1 MKKSSETSFSLPS
14 LFCHEDESC
23 FNDNFNSFSQLDDE
37 YIETLIQKETTFNF
51 GSSDSS
57 RKLKWARLDA
67 IKWTFS
73 TRSIFGFHIRTAYLS
88 LTYFDR
94 FISRRSIDNDKVWA
108 IRLLAVACLS
118 LAAKM
123 EERKVPLLT
132 EYYVDEYNFEGSMIQ
147 RMELLVLNALEWKLG
162 LITPFEFIHY
172 FITKFFG
179 YCTPPMDLVS
189 KAMES
194 VSSIIKETSL
204 MDHRPSVIAA
214 AAVLAASD
222 EQLTRTVMEL
232 KIDIIESWGSLE
244 KEHIFSCHNLL
255 VELEMEKCKTPKS
268 SISTNLQLKH
278 LSSDDV
284 YEKSSVAC
292 GGGGVG
298 TKRKL
303 TYNLDSEKQG
313 PSQRT
318 FRQ

>member
-23 FNDNFNSFSQLDDE
+23 FNDNFSSLSQSDDE
-37 YIETLIQKETTFNF
+37 FVQTLFDKETTFES
-51 GSSDSS
+51 GSSDFS
-57 RKLKWARLDA
+57 RELKWARLDA
-67 IKWTFS
+67 IKWTFN

-88 LTYFDR
+88 LTYFDQ
-94 FISRRSIDNDKVWA
+94 FLSRRSIDIEKVWA

-123 EERKVPLLT
+123 EERKVPLLS
-132 EYYVDEYNFEGSMIQ
+132 EYYVDEFNFEGNMIQ

-172 FITKFFG
+172 LITKFFG
-179 YCTPPMDLVS
+179 YCSPPTDLVS

-194 VSSIIKETSL
+194 VSSIIKEISL

-214 AAVLAASD
+214 AAVLGASD
-222 EQLTRTVMEL
+222 ERLTRAVMEL
-232 KIDIIESWGSLE
+232 KIDIIASWGSLE

-255 VELEMEKCKTPKS
+255 VELEMEKSKTPNS
-268 SISTNLQLKH
+268 LVSTNLQIKH
-278 LSSDDV
+278 LSS
-284 YEKSSVAC
+284 SSVTC
-292 GGGGVG
+292 GGVG

-303 TYNLDSEKQG
+303 SYNVDSENQG
-313 PSQRT
+313 PSQKI